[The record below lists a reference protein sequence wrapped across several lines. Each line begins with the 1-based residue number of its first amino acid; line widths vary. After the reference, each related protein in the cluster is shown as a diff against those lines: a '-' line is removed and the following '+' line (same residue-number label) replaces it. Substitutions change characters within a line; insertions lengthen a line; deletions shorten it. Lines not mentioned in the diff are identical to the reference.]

1 MSIRP
6 VNENTDE
13 EATLFFELKLAFE
26 TPLKLGANT
35 TIPSSLRRPFF
46 YRAVRQRLQG
56 HLLGR
61 LLTFERHRGSS
72 AIFVQE
78 GQDTWLI
85 PTPARGSSNNHL
97 QIKSQDLIATA

>member
-6 VNENTDE
+6 VNEDTDE

-46 YRAVRQRLQG
+46 YRSARQRLQG
-56 HLLGR
+56 HLLGDFSH
-61 LLTFERHRGSS
+61 LN
-72 AIFVQE
+72 
-78 GQDTWLI
+78 DTVDLQLFSCRKDRI
-85 PTPARGSSNNHL
+85 PG
-97 QIKSQDLIATA
+97 